1 MVEFALFLCKDQDLQ
16 QQSLTHQLKLQ
27 LDCHVTKDQSK
38 LLRSTMQNI
47 INLKNTK
54 VISKELTQSTFFH
67 LFQLHTRQSNNT
79 FITLF
84 LLFGLGNIALI
95 METSSN

>member
-16 QQSLTHQLKLQ
+16 QQSLAHQLKLQ
-27 LDCHVTKDQSK
+27 LDCHVTKGQSK
-38 LLRSTMQNI
+38 VLRSTMQNI

-54 VISKELTQSTFFH
+54 VNSEELTQSTFFH
-67 LFQLHTRQSNNT
+67 LSQLYTRQSNNT

-84 LLFGLGNIALI
+84 LLLGLGNIALI